1 MESHE
6 VVREVVHDALRYPP
20 PLEASTM
27 AMMSDEIERGKQ
39 VFIRI
44 VHELAPAVVVSFE
57 DAGHGRYRVLFLG
70 RRPTSR
76 VVPEEDL
83 ADLANNGG
91 VKAGIRQ
98 QIREALEEI
107 GELGRA

>member
-1 MESHE
+1 
-6 VVREVVHDALRYPP
+6 
-20 PLEASTM
+20 M
-27 AMMSDEIERGKQ
+27 AMMSDEIERGKE
-39 VFIRI
+39 VFIEI

-57 DAGHGRYRVLFLG
+57 DAGQGRHRVIFIG
-70 RRPTSR
+70 RRSTSR
-76 VVPEEDL
+76 VVLEERL